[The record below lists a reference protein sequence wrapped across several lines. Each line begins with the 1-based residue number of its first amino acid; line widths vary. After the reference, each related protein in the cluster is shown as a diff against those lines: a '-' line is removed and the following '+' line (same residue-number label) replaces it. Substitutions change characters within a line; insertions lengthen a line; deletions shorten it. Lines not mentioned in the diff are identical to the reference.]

1 MAKITFIIAR
11 IIASLKEYYSIFES
25 GQLCSSC
32 FDCYNLTFLTVNCEC
47 WRNRVKKPWSGALP
61 RGTDA
66 IYFQT
71 DRDVIL
77 QGYRLWGASIVSAAN
92 LPVTIFLYMN
102 DTMLAKETGT
112 FFTRKEDKMF
122 VVYFSKRVLLRA
134 GVTYTAMSRIATK
147 GYTYSHYD
155 GMKNVLC
162 SSGVKV
168 TFQTKKGGR
177 STVESGQIP
186 ALIFRSL
193 QC

>member
-1 MAKITFIIAR
+1 MSELTFITAK
-11 IIASLKEYYSIFES
+11 IIASLKEYYGIFES
-25 GQLCSSC
+25 GLLYSPC

-47 WRNRVKKPWSGALP
+47 WRNRVKKPWFHGWP

-77 QGYRLWGASIVSAAN
+77 QGYRLWGASIVAAAN
-92 LPVTIFLYMN
+92 LPVTIYLYMN
-102 DTMLAKETGT
+102 DTLLAKESGT
-112 FFTRKEDKMF
+112 FFTRKEDKLF

-134 GVTYTAMSRIATK
+134 GVKYTAMSHIATE
-147 GYTYSHYD
+147 GFTYYHYD

-168 TFQTKKGGR
+168 TFQTKEGGR
-177 STVESGQIP
+177 STVDKGQIP
-186 ALIFRSL
+186 ALIFRTL